1 MSIKKEEPP
10 VILPAQGLSPRM
22 KWMAKHGVVTR
33 PIAGGRFEAQMF
45 GGYST
50 GKTEIDAIANMVIKY
65 NNGTANK
72 IHLWN
77 EEEYVE
83 AMAAKSTSIIS
94 KS

>member
-1 MSIKKEEPP
+1 
-10 VILPAQGLSPRM
+10 
-22 KWMAKHGVVTR
+22 
-33 PIAGGRFEAQMF
+33 MF